1 MAEKL
6 VQVGNAV
13 VAFPADM
20 SDDDIAKVLN
30 SPAPEP
36 RSTGQEVGRQLG
48 LTARAALEGV
58 AAPATAVLEFGKGA
72 YNLGAAALGSESRAP
87 EFAQQFSKGLTAM
100 GLPEP
105 ENRLERAVQS
115 GAQAMAGTAGL
126 AGLAPK
132 VPALAAEMGKQIP
145 VSGVAGLVSQP
156 AFEVVKDYT
165 GSDLAA
171 TIAGVGMGSL
181 AAGASGRILN
191 AMEKG
196 KPVYTMQEIKDRASR
211 SYKSLDNSNIS
222 VKPQSALNMVQD
234 IRKALDEARMIPN
247 TNEAK
252 AVEATLMQMEQII
265 GTQRVPFSTIERLRQ
280 MANDLKT
287 SNDSQVSRLGKA
299 AVSAVDNYIDKLNAK
314 DLITAKGELD
324 NAVKTLK
331 ESRKDWRNA
340 SRAEILEDAL
350 NVADIKKERPNA
362 SESELIRTGF
372 INIAA
377 NKNKMSMFSPAEQN
391 VIKSVVRGGSLDS
404 VLSFTAQF
412 SPTRSKLS
420 AAAYAFGASQSP
432 ATAALLGGTGFGAE
446 VIQNAMRRAA
456 AKEAANRIAS
466 GAVRPTPP
474 NLAYRGLLT
483 GAMNPP
489 QE

>member
-13 VAFPADM
+13 VAFPANM
-20 SDDDIAKVLN
+20 SDDDIAKVLT

-48 LTARAALEGV
+48 LTARAALEGF

-105 ENRLERAVQS
+105 ENQLERAVQS
-115 GAQAMAGTAGL
+115 GAQAMAGTASL
-126 AGLAPK
+126 AGMAPK

-156 AFEVVKDYT
+156 TFEVVKDYT

-171 TIAGVGMGSL
+171 TVAAVGMGSL

-196 KPVYTMQEIKDRASR
+196 KPVYTMQEVKDRAKR
-211 SYKSLDNSNIS
+211 SYGTMDNSNIS

-234 IRKALDEARMIPN
+234 IRKTLDDARMIPN
-247 TNEAK
+247 TDEAK
-252 AVEATLMQMEQII
+252 AVEATLLQMEKII
-265 GTQRVPFSTIERLRQ
+265 GTQRVPFATIDRLRQ
-280 MANDLKT
+280 MVNDLKGST
-287 SNDSQVSRLGKA
+287 DPKVKRLGSIA
-299 AVSAVDNYIDKLNAK
+299 LDTVDNYIDKLNAK
-314 DLITAKGELD
+314 DLITGKGELD
-324 NAVKTLK
+324 KAVKTLK
-331 ESRKDWRNA
+331 EARTDWRNA

-350 NVADIKKERPNA
+350 NVAEIKKERPNA

-372 INIAA
+372 INIAT
-377 NKNKMSMFSPAEQN
+377 NKNKMNLFSPAEQN
-391 VIKSVVRGGSLDS
+391 VIKSVVKGGSLDPM
-404 VLSFTAQF
+404 LSFAAQF

-420 AAAYAFGASQSP
+420 AAAYGFGATQSP

-446 VIQNAMRRAA
+446 VIQNALRRAA

-466 GAVRPTPP
+466 GAVKPTPP